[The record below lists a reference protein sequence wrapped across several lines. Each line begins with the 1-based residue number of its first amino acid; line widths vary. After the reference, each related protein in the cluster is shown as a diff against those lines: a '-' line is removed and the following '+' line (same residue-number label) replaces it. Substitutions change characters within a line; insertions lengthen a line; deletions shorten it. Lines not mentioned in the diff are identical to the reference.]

1 MLRTIRFYS
10 ETLDRVFLSAS
21 ISEETVDGGTDYVV
35 NFKQH
40 TWTITPME
48 SNVVGGFTTLSVAY
62 DYAEEIARIMET
74 HLVDPDEEPVKM
86 RDSSVSKDLD
96 RFLGRSSSPVDEL
109 DSILPRSFDD
119 N

>member
-10 ETLDRVFLSAS
+10 ESLDRVFLSAS

-35 NFKQH
+35 NFKQL
-40 TWTITPME
+40 TWYTQSI

-62 DYAEEIARIMET
+62 DYAEEVARLMEINLT
-74 HLVDPDEEPVKM
+74 AGDGPAVKM
-86 RDSSVSKDLD
+86 RDSSVSEDLD

>member
-1 MLRTIRFYS
+1 M
-10 ETLDRVFLSAS
+10 
-21 ISEETVDGGTDYVV
+21 

-48 SNVVGGFTTLSVAY
+48 SKVVGGFTTLSVAY
-62 DYAEEIARIMET
+62 DYAEEVARLMEINLT
-74 HLVDPDEEPVKM
+74 AGDGPAVKM
-86 RDSSVSKDLD
+86 RDSSVSEDLD